1 MNLNPYLSPY
11 TKINS
16 NRMVDLHA
24 KPDSLKSPEE
34 ASVVIHVCNP
44 SIQEAEAKGSQ
55 IQGRPLLH
63 NEF

>member
-1 MNLNPYLSPY
+1 
-11 TKINS
+11 
-16 NRMVDLHA
+16 MVDLHA